1 MSRNRVI
8 YQSESLFVSQD
19 VGSLTTGAH
28 HELIRVQSANYG
40 FTINRQDVNQY
51 GNLAR
56 IDSLVLEPP
65 TVNFDFS
72 YYLGDGY
79 NEKALGFN
87 IADGGQFASGQL
99 EGNSGRNFYIVTS
112 DEGQDSTTFSGGDP
126 YSLIGIG
133 NAFLSDYTVDLSVG
147 SLPTVNVSFEASNI
161 NSQGG
166 VVAGSDFSDF
176 NMTGALPSVNPEI
189 GEVLNGTASILIPAD
204 LGETGIG
211 GTKPTAL
218 RPGDI
223 TLEFPGFDGGELESG
238 TLSTISG
245 GGSFHV
251 QSASLS
257 VPLSRSPI
265 ERVGSKFPFAR
276 VVDLPANGSLTVNAV
291 LNTVEAGNLAT
302 LIAGCGGDS
311 DKQVAI
317 KVNTCEG
324 TEAIQWT
331 LKGATL
337 DSESF
342 SSSIG
347 SNKTVDI
354 TFGVQLGGIDD
365 TSRGITCSGAAKD
378 LTIFQ

>member
-8 YQSESLFVSQD
+8 YQSESLFVSNSATAATSGD
-19 VGSLTTGAH
+19 H

-72 YYLGDGY
+72 YYLTDGF

-87 IADGGQFASGQL
+87 VTEQAQFASGFL
-99 EGNSGRNFYIVTS
+99 ESSSGRNFYIVTS
-112 DEGQDSTTFSGGDP
+112 DEGQDSTTFAKDDP

-133 NAFLSDYTVDLSVG
+133 NAFLSDYSIDLSVG
-147 SLPTVNVSFEASNI
+147 SLPTANVSFEASNI
-161 NSQGG
+161 NSQQGTIQG
-166 VVAGSDFSDF
+166 NAPSDFH
-176 NMTGALPSVNPEI
+176 MTGDSVAIDAEVGEPI
-189 GEVLNGTASILIPAD
+189 GNTIEVLRPKN
-204 LGETGIG
+204 TGQDG
-211 GTKPTAL
+211 VSAL

-223 TLEFPGFDGGELESG
+223 SIEFPGFDDGAQESG
-238 TLSTISG
+238 TMAKIKG
-245 GGSFHV
+245 AGKFHV
-251 QSASLS
+251 QSANLSL
-257 VPLSRSPI
+257 PLSRTPI

-276 VVDLPANGSLTVNAV
+276 VVDFPVNATLSVNAV
-291 LNTVEAGNLAT
+291 LNDMEAGNLA
-302 LIAGCGGDS
+302 AAVSGCSSS
-311 DKQVAI
+311 DGEISITMNSCEGPPAI
-317 KVNTCEG
+317 K
-324 TEAIQWT
+324 WT

-337 DSESF
+337 DSESY

-347 SNKTVDI
+347 SNKTVDL

-365 TSRGITCSGAAKD
+365 VENGIICSGSGQNRPV
-378 LTIFQ
+378 FF

>member
-8 YQSESLFVSQD
+8 YQSESLYVSKN
-19 VGSLTTGAH
+19 VGSTLTGDH

-72 YYLGDGY
+72 YYLTDGL

-87 IADGGQFASGQL
+87 IAGNAQFASGQL
-99 EGNSGRNFYIVTS
+99 ETSSGKNFYIVTS
-112 DEGQDSTTFSGGDP
+112 DEGQDSSTFLSGDS

-147 SLPTVNVSFEASNI
+147 ALPTANVSFEASNI
-161 NSQGG
+161 NSLNGAITG
-166 VVAGSDFSDF
+166 ASLGTLG
-176 NMTGALPSVNPEI
+176 MTGRLPSVNPED
-189 GEVLNGTASILIPAD
+189 GSILSGINHIKTPQN
-204 LGETGIG
+204 TGQDG
-211 GTKPTAL
+211 PTAL

-223 TLEFPGFDGGELESG
+223 VLEFPGFDQGANESG
-238 TLSTISG
+238 TISTISG
-245 GGSFHV
+245 DGSFHI

-257 VPLSRSPI
+257 VPLSRTPI

-276 VVDLPANGSLTVNAV
+276 VVDFPANATLTVNAV
-291 LNTVEAGNLAT
+291 LNSVEAGNLAE
-302 LIAGCGGDS
+302 IIGGCGDPDNGKEIS
-311 DKQVAI
+311 VLLKS
-317 KVNTCEG
+317 CEG
-324 TEAIQWT
+324 TPSIKWT

-347 SNKTVDI
+347 SNKTVDL

-365 TSRGITCSGAAKD
+365 VERGVLCSGAGNSRPVFGA
-378 LTIFQ
+378 

>member
-19 VGSLTTGAH
+19 ATSTASGEH

-72 YYLGDGY
+72 YYLTDGL
-79 NEKALGFN
+79 NEKALGFD
-87 IADGGQFASGQL
+87 ISETAQFASGFL
-99 EGNSGRNFYIVTS
+99 ESSSGRNFYIVTS
-112 DEGQDSTTFSGGDP
+112 DEGQDATTFAENDP

-133 NAFLSDYTVDLSVG
+133 NAFLSDYSIDLSVG
-147 SLPTVNVSFEASNI
+147 ALPTANVSFEASNI

-166 VVAGSDFSDF
+166 TIQTNGTFSSLH
-176 NMTGALPSVNPEI
+176 MTGDSVAIDAEVGQPIGSTIEI
-189 GEVLNGTASILIPAD
+189 LRPKN
-204 LGETGIG
+204 TGQDG
-211 GTKPTAL
+211 VSAL

-223 TLEFPGFDGGELESG
+223 SIEFPGFDNGAAESG
-238 TLSTISG
+238 TMTKISG
-245 GGSFHV
+245 AGRFHV
-251 QSASLS
+251 QSANLSL
-257 VPLSRSPI
+257 PLSRTAI

-276 VVDLPANGSLTVNAV
+276 VVDFPVNATLTVNAV
-291 LNTVEAGNLAT
+291 LNDMEAGNLA
-302 LIAGCGGDS
+302 AAVSGCSNSEGEISITMNSCEGPP
-311 DKQVAI
+311 AI
-317 KVNTCEG
+317 K
-324 TEAIQWT
+324 WT

-337 DSESF
+337 DSESY
-342 SSSIG
+342 SSSVG
-347 SNKTVDI
+347 SNKTVDL

-365 TSRGITCSGAAKD
+365 IENGIICSGSGVNRPV
-378 LTIFQ
+378 FF

>member
-8 YQSESLFVSQD
+8 YQSESLFVSKEAT
-19 VGSLTTGAH
+19 STATGDHA
-28 HELIRVQSANYG
+28 ELIRVQSANYG

-56 IDSLVLEPP
+56 IDSLILESP

-79 NEKALGFN
+79 NEKALGFDLTES
-87 IADGGQFASGQL
+87 AQFSSGFL
-99 EGNSGRNFYIVTS
+99 EAGSGNNFYIVTS
-112 DEGQDSTTFSGGDP
+112 DEGQDSTTFASGEP
-126 YSLIGIG
+126 YSLIGLG
-133 NAFLSDYTVDLSVG
+133 NTYLSDYTVDLSVG
-147 SLPTVNVSFEASNI
+147 AIPTANVSFEASNI
-161 NSQGG
+161 NSVNGKVFGDQ
-166 VVAGSDFSDF
+166 FSEWRIS
-176 NMTGALPSVNPEI
+176 GELPSVDAEQGAVI
-189 GEVLNGTASILIPAD
+189 DGTEEILIPKN
-204 LGETGIG
+204 TGDNG
-211 GTKPTAL
+211 PTAL

-223 TLEFPGFDGGELESG
+223 VLSFPGFDGGASEKG
-238 TLSTISG
+238 TLTSLAG
-245 GGSFHV
+245 AEGFHV

-257 VPLSRSPI
+257 VPLSRTPI

-276 VVDLPANGSLTVNAV
+276 VVDLPVNATMTVNAV
-291 LNTVEAGNLAT
+291 LNSVEAGNLADI
-302 LIAGCGGDS
+302 IAGCDTEQT
-311 DKQVAI
+311 KQVSLLL
-317 KVNTCEG
+317 KDCEQN
-324 TEAIQWT
+324 EVLKWT

-365 TSRGITCSGAAKD
+365 VSKGIVCSGAAKD
-378 LTIFQ
+378 RAVFG

>member
-8 YQSESLFVSQD
+8 YQSESLYVSKD
-19 VGSLTTGAH
+19 VDSTTTGDH
-28 HELIRVQSANYG
+28 HELIRIQSANYG

-72 YYLGDGY
+72 YYLTDGL
-79 NEKALGFN
+79 NEKALGFDVTEN
-87 IADGGQFASGQL
+87 AQFVSGFL
-99 EGNSGRNFYIVTS
+99 ESSSGRNFYILTS
-112 DEGQDSTTFSGGDP
+112 DEGQDTTTMVGGED

-147 SLPTVNVSFEASNI
+147 SLPTATVSFEASNI
-161 NSQGG
+161 NSING
-166 VVAGSDFSDF
+166 VVSGSGPDRPA
-176 NMTGALPSVNPEI
+176 TGELPSVNPEI
-189 GEVLNGTASILIPAD
+189 GTV
-204 LGETGIG
+204 IG
-211 GTKPTAL
+211 GTAAMIVPQNTGQDGPTAL

-223 TLEFPGFDGGELESG
+223 VLAFPGFNQGEDNSGTFSTIDGGAS
-238 TLSTISG
+238 
-245 GGSFHV
+245 SFHV
-251 QSASLS
+251 QSVSLS
-257 VPLSRSPI
+257 VPLSRTPI

-276 VVDLPANGSLTVNAV
+276 VVDFPVNATMSV
-291 LNTVEAGNLAT
+291 NAILNSVEAGNLSKI
-302 LIAGCGGDS
+302 IAGCATDETKDVS
-311 DKQVAI
+311 VTLKA
-317 KVNTCEG
+317 CEG
-324 TEAIQWT
+324 GEVLKWT
-331 LKGATL
+331 LKGCTL

-365 TSRGITCSGAAKD
+365 TSKGIICSGSGQSRPV
-378 LTIFQ
+378 FGV

>member
-8 YQSESLFVSQD
+8 YQSESLFVSKEAT
-19 VGSLTTGAH
+19 STATGDHA
-28 HELIRVQSANYG
+28 ELIRVQSANYG

-56 IDSLVLEPP
+56 IDSLILESP

-79 NEKALGFN
+79 NEKALGFDLTES
-87 IADGGQFASGQL
+87 AQFSSGFL
-99 EGNSGRNFYIVTS
+99 EAGSGNNFYIVTS
-112 DEGQDSTTFSGGDP
+112 DEGQDSTTFASGEP
-126 YSLIGIG
+126 YSLIGLG
-133 NAFLSDYTVDLSVG
+133 NTYLSDYTVDLSVG
-147 SLPTVNVSFEASNI
+147 AIPTANVSFEASNI
-161 NSQGG
+161 NSVNGTVFGDQ
-166 VVAGSDFSDF
+166 FSEWRIS
-176 NMTGALPSVNPEI
+176 GELPSIDAEQGAVI
-189 GEVLNGTASILIPAD
+189 DGTEEILIPKN
-204 LGETGIG
+204 TGDNG
-211 GTKPTAL
+211 PTAL

-223 TLEFPGFDGGELESG
+223 VLSFPGFDDGASEKG
-238 TLSTISG
+238 TLTSLAG
-245 GGSFHV
+245 AEGFHV

-257 VPLSRSPI
+257 VPLSRTPI

-276 VVDLPANGSLTVNAV
+276 VVDLPVNATMTVNAV
-291 LNTVEAGNLAT
+291 LNSVEAGNLADI
-302 LIAGCGGDS
+302 IAGCDTEQTKEVS
-311 DKQVAI
+311 LLLKD
-317 KVNTCEG
+317 CEQN
-324 TEAIQWT
+324 EVLKWT

-365 TSRGITCSGAAKD
+365 VSKGIVCSGAAKD
-378 LTIFQ
+378 RAVFG